1 MLKIANFGRFYPKAK
16 MPVCKRTPLEGE
28 LDCANQ
34 DFDVPDI
41 LLNVCETG
49 RTGLLTFSTTEAE
62 RTLFVREGSYIF
74 AKSSSMDDR
83 LGEFL
88 LRSQRVALRDL
99 VSLSKMVKPGKRLGA
114 LLVESGAL
122 DPKELVQSVV
132 GQVRSIVLGL
142 FRWTKAQYRFV
153 EQELPSKETITLSM
167 PTSKLIVD
175 GIQGIDSWWR
185 IERGIGELDS
195 LYRAVSGTEEAVR
208 SVHLDTPALELL
220 AMLSKPKR
228 IGDACT
234 DSSLTELEVCKLLWV
249 FRSLG
254 WVESVEDDG
263 TALLDNWQMNA
274 EGLPVESAVG
284 PLVAEPEPVPKT
296 EPPLPEAAPSQSPGL
311 VAPELPAPGPAHPI
325 LSAANHG
332 DGPHFE
338 SDKGLPFTQESS
350 PRFPPADS
358 MDAADAADEDQTV
371 YLPPAARAPNSV
383 EVPEGV
389 GEQKTEQDPD
399 AVPALDPSMD
409 MDMEGLSEALK
420 SDSSK

>member
-1 MLKIANFGRFYPKAK
+1 

-28 LDCANQ
+28 LDCAHQ
-34 DFDVPDI
+34 DFDVPDV

-62 RTLFVREGSYIF
+62 KTLFVREGSYIF
-74 AKSSSMDDR
+74 ANSSSMDDR
-83 LGEFL
+83 LGEYL

-99 VSLSKMVKPGKRLGA
+99 ASLSKMVKPGKRLGA

-132 GQVRSIVLGL
+132 GQVRSIVLSL
-142 FRWTKAQYRFV
+142 FRWTKAEYRFV

-167 PTSKLIVD
+167 PTAKLIVD
-175 GIQGIDSWWR
+175 GIRAIDSWWR

-195 LYRAVSGTEEAVR
+195 LYRAVSGTEEALR

-234 DSSLTELEVCKLLWV
+234 DSSLTEMEVCKLLWA

-263 TALLDNWQMNA
+263 TALLDNWQMEA
-274 EGLPVESAVG
+274 ESAPQEAAAEPV
-284 PLVAEPEPVPKT
+284 VAEPEPVSH
-296 EPPLPEAAPSQSPGL
+296 EAVPPESPVPVAA
-311 VAPELPAPGPAHPI
+311 VLPAPILANPI
-325 LSAANHG
+325 LSPANHG
-332 DGPHFE
+332 DVPHFE
-338 SDKGLPFTQESS
+338 NDTGLAFARDSNQPFPS
-350 PRFPPADS
+350 PEPAEPADG
-358 MDAADAADEDQTV
+358 DQTV
-371 YLPPAARAPNSV
+371 YLPPAARAPHSV
-383 EVPEGV
+383 EVPEGAD
-389 GEQKTEQDPD
+389 GRKTRGDPD
-399 AVPALDPSMD
+399 ALPTLDPSMD

-420 SDSSK
+420 GDASK